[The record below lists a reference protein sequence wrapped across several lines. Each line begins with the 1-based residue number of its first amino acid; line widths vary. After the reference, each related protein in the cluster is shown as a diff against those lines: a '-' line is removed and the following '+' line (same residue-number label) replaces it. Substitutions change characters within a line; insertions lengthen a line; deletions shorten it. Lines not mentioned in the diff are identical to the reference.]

1 MYMSYCRFEGTLH
14 ELRACMAEVGEHVN
28 EDAEYEVSDN
38 EIRQFRMMVDE
49 IVTFLQD
56 NLLIDEHGELDEEEL
71 DNVCE
76 KMAQSFGG
84 EDEYE

>member
-1 MYMSYCRFEGTLH
+1 
-14 ELRACMAEVGEHVN
+14 
-28 EDAEYEVSDN
+28 
-38 EIRQFRMMVDE
+38 MMVDE

-84 EDEYE
+84 EDDYE